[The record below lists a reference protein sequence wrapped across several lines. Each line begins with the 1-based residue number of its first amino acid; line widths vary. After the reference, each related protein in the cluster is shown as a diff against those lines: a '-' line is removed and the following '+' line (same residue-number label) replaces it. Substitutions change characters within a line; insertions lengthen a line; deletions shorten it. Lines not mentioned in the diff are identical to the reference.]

1 LSCPRIK
8 TLTVFSGF
16 IYAAYAEETVRPA
29 EIRIIIISRILIR
42 FIITDSIELNRTI
55 YNPLLKRYIVFMKKI
70 SLTGIK
76 PTGDLHIGN
85 YFGAI
90 KPALELAKEY
100 DARYFIADYH
110 ALNTMKNPEELSSTI
125 RHVAAGWLAS
135 GLDPEK
141 VIFYRQSSIP
151 ETFEL
156 TTMLMAFTSKGLMNR
171 AHAYKA
177 AVQRNN
183 EKGDDTDAGINM
195 GLYTYPVLMAADIII
210 FDSDVVPVG
219 EDQVQHIEMAQDIAQ
234 SINANYGK
242 QVLKIPQA
250 AVQENVAVVPGL
262 DGRKMSKSYGNTIP
276 LFAPEKTLR
285 KTIMRIVTNSQSVE
299 EPKDP
304 NTCQIFQLYKLFTQ
318 ADEQDALAKRYR
330 AGGMGWGEAKEELF
344 RVVNRCIVPIRERY
358 EAIMAD
364 IPALD
369 KILEQGA
376 QKARP
381 IAAAVVNRFRKAAG
395 ID

>member
-1 LSCPRIK
+1 
-8 TLTVFSGF
+8 
-16 IYAAYAEETVRPA
+16 
-29 EIRIIIISRILIR
+29 
-42 FIITDSIELNRTI
+42 
-55 YNPLLKRYIVFMKKI
+55 MKKI

-110 ALNTMKNPEELSSTI
+110 ALNTMKDPKELNSTI
-125 RHVAAGWLAS
+125 RQVAAGWLAS

-151 ETFEL
+151 EVFEL

-171 AHAYKA
+171 AHAYKDA
-177 AVQRNN
+177 SQKNIDKNN
-183 EKGDDTDAGINM
+183 DTDDGINM
-195 GLYTYPVLMAADIII
+195 GLFTYPVLMAADIII
-210 FDSDVVPVG
+210 FDSDIVPVG
-219 EDQVQHIEMAQDIAQ
+219 KDQKQHIEMAQDIAQ
-234 SINANYGK
+234 SVNANYG
-242 QVLKIPQA
+242 QNVLKVPQPGI
-250 AVQENVAVVPGL
+250 QEDAAVVPGL
-262 DGRKMSKSYGNTIP
+262 DGRKMSKSYNNVIP

-285 KTIMRIVTNSQSVE
+285 KTIMRITTNSQSVE
-299 EPKDP
+299 EPKNPDES
-304 NTCQIFQLYKLFTQ
+304 QIFQLYKLF
-318 ADEQDALAKRYR
+318 ADTTEQEALAGRYR

-344 RVVNRCIVPIRERY
+344 RVINRLLSPIRGRY
-358 EAIMAD
+358 DAIMAD
-364 IPALD
+364 IPSLD

-376 QKARP
+376 EKARP
-381 IAAAVVNRFRKAAG
+381 IAAATVKRFRKAAG

>member
-1 LSCPRIK
+1 
-8 TLTVFSGF
+8 
-16 IYAAYAEETVRPA
+16 
-29 EIRIIIISRILIR
+29 
-42 FIITDSIELNRTI
+42 
-55 YNPLLKRYIVFMKKI
+55 MKKI
-70 SLTGIK
+70 SLTGIQ

-110 ALNTMKNPEELSSTI
+110 ALNSMKNPKELNACI
-125 RHVAAGWLAS
+125 RGVAAGWLAA

-151 ETFEL
+151 EVFEL
-156 TTMLMAFTSKGLMNR
+156 TTQLMAFTSKGLMNR

-177 AVQRNN
+177 AVQVNE
-183 EKGDDTDAGINM
+183 EKGEETDAGINM
-195 GLYTYPVLMAADIII
+195 GLFTYPVLMAADIIL

-219 EDQVQHIEMAQDIAQ
+219 QDQKQHIEMAQDIAQ
-234 SINANYGK
+234 AVNANYK
-242 QVLKIPQA
+242 QPVLKVPQPA
-250 AVQENVAVVPGL
+250 IQEAVAVVPGL

-276 LFAPEKTLR
+276 LFAPENQLH
-285 KTIMRIVTNSQSVE
+285 KTIMRVITNSQGME

-304 NTCQIFQLYKLFTQ
+304 ETSQIYLFYKLFATAEEQ
-318 ADEQDALAKRYR
+318 AALATRFR

-344 RVVNRCIVPIRERY
+344 RVANRALSPLRQRY
-358 EAIMAD
+358 DELMAD
-364 IPALD
+364 PAGLD
-369 KILEQGA
+369 AILAKGA
-376 QKARP
+376 ERARP
-381 IAAAVVNRFRKAAG
+381 IAAATVRRFRKAAG

>member
-1 LSCPRIK
+1 LFYK
-8 TLTVFSGF
+8 TCLYKTV
-16 IYAAYAEETVRPA
+16 I
-29 EIRIIIISRILIR
+29 
-42 FIITDSIELNRTI
+42 
-55 YNPLLKRYIVFMKKI
+55 KRYSICIMKEV

-90 KPALELAKEY
+90 KPALELAKTY

-110 ALNTMKNPEELSSTI
+110 GLNTMKDPTELNSTI
-125 RHVAAGWLAS
+125 RHVAAGWLAA

-151 ETFEL
+151 EVFEL
-156 TTMLMAFTSKGLMNR
+156 TTMIMAFTAKGLMNR

-177 AVQRNN
+177 AVQENTERNN
-183 EKGDDTDAGINM
+183 DPDAGINM
-195 GLYTYPVLMAADIII
+195 GLFTYPVLMAADIIL

-219 EDQVQHIEMAQDIAQ
+219 RDQVQHIEMAQDIAQ
-234 SINANYGK
+234 AVNANYGK
-242 QVLKIPQA
+242 NVLKIPRA
-250 AVQENVAVVPGL
+250 GVQEDSAVVPGL
-262 DGRKMSKSYGNTIP
+262 DGRKMSKSYNNTIP
-276 LFAPEKTLR
+276 LFAAEKNLK
-285 KTIMRIVTNSQSVE
+285 KTIMRVVTNSQAVE

-304 NTCQIFQLYKLFTQ
+304 DSSQIYHLYKLFSSAEEQ
-318 ADEQDALAKRYR
+318 AALAARYR

-344 RVVNRCIVPIRERY
+344 RVVNRELAPMRERY

-369 KILEQGA
+369 RVLEHGA
-376 QKARP
+376 EKARP
-381 IAAAVVNRFRKAAG
+381 IAAVTIKRFRKAAG

>member
-1 LSCPRIK
+1 
-8 TLTVFSGF
+8 
-16 IYAAYAEETVRPA
+16 
-29 EIRIIIISRILIR
+29 
-42 FIITDSIELNRTI
+42 
-55 YNPLLKRYIVFMKKI
+55 MKKI

-90 KPALELAKEY
+90 KPALELAREY

-110 ALNTMKNPEELSSTI
+110 ALNTVKDSGELAGSI
-125 RHVAAGWLAS
+125 RQVAAGWLAS

-151 ETFEL
+151 EVFEL

-177 AVQRNN
+177 AVQENN
-183 EKGDDTDAGINM
+183 EKGDDPDSGVNM
-195 GLYTYPVLMAADIII
+195 GLFTYPVLMAADIIL

-219 EDQVQHIEMAQDIAQ
+219 RDQVQHIEMAQDIAQ
-234 SINANYGK
+234 AVNANYG
-242 QVLKIPQA
+242 QEVLKVPQA
-250 AVQENVAVVPGL
+250 AVQEHVAVVPGM
-262 DGRKMSKSYGNTIP
+262 DGRKMSKSYGNVIP
-276 LFAPEKTLR
+276 LFAPENVLH
-285 KTIMRIVTNSQSVE
+285 KTIMRIITNSQAVE

-304 NTCQIFQLYKLFTQ
+304 DTSQIFLLYKLFASPEEQ
-318 ADEQDALAKRYR
+318 AALAGRYR

-344 RVVNRCIVPIRERY
+344 RVVNRELAPIRERFD
-358 EAIMAD
+358 AIMAD
-364 IPALD
+364 IPALN
-369 KILEQGA
+369 KILRQGA
-376 QKARP
+376 EKARP
-381 IAAAVVNRFRKAAG
+381 IAAATVKRFRKAAG